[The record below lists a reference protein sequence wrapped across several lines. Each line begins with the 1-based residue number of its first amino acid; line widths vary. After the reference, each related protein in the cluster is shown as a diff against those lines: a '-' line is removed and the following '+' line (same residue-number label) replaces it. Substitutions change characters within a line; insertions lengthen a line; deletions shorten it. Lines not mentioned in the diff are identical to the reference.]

1 MNSICVYCGS
11 STGNISSFKDAAEEL
26 GRSLAEKEISL
37 VYGGAGLGLMGAL
50 ADACLDNGGSV
61 VGVIPKFLHE
71 IEIAHDSLTEIVLTE
86 SMHERKTS
94 MADRADAFI
103 AMPGGFG
110 TLEELMEI
118 LTWSQLRLIQKPIGI
133 LNVNGYYDPLM
144 VFFDHM
150 LKQGLIKEQNMDL
163 FVINDTVQGLLED
176 LESFET
182 AKTKHTQK
190 LGLV

>member
-1 MNSICVYCGS
+1 MNGICVYCGS
-11 STGNISSFKDAAEEL
+11 STGNISTFKEAAQEL
-26 GRSLAEKEISL
+26 GRSFAEKEITL
-37 VYGGAGLGLMGAL
+37 IYGGAGQGLMGAL
-50 ADACLDNGGSV
+50 ADSCLDNGGFV
-61 VGVIPKFLHE
+61 VGVVPKFLNE
-71 IEIAHDSLTEIVLTE
+71 IEITHDRLTEIVLTE

-118 LTWSQLRLIQKPIGI
+118 LTWSQLGLIQKPIGI

-150 LKQGLIKEQNMDL
+150 LKQGLIKEKNLDL
-163 FVINDTVQGLLED
+163 FVINDSVQGLLED

-182 AKTKHTQK
+182 TKTDHRQK